1 VCDPAGAAAR
11 AGNDSRKGEDVLIK
25 ARSSVLILGLL
36 LAAACSLGGCAYTT
50 VTSEIEKP
58 ELGPKVATGVS
69 AVVPLVKDQRAWQQ
83 THSDQQ
89 ADPNIRIFA
98 PEITDIMISE
108 LSGQGLFARLEKHDG
123 PVPETGLNVLEID
136 VSAFKWAKTGK
147 NEWVVAQLLADGVLL
162 PAYTVVALASGGDID
177 MGGYVFPSTKIGTNF
192 NFTSSYKENDVTVL
206 ARSYAVTLP
215 LGSVS
220 ERRLRDSL
228 TDDSKTG
235 VKLGKEQG
243 LLALKLACETM
254 ARDPRWSFL
263 PQYRILALAEK
274 NATDAGGAEIIKAA
288 QSAMPL
294 LKDMPYSSEVAKI
307 LRDGTLTAS
316 MRADIANDLRA
327 RQLGIKDPTLL
338 PKKDIIDEAAAEKLF
353 NDPAVEFSIVKNELA
368 TRSLALAA
376 KAIAPQAAKKKAAAG
391 TGGQESAGDV
401 AGANEAGPS
410 PQITNQVNMLEDR
423 RLEKE
428 AAKPALRAADK
439 VVAPESPEVKAMRQA
454 FIAELAA
461 NLKNKPKVQALLLKQ
476 ADKAVGP
483 DWENMLQLL
492 KAVDSPSTRAY
503 IAKREG

>member
-1 VCDPAGAAAR
+1 M
-11 AGNDSRKGEDVLIK
+11 
-25 ARSSVLILGLL
+25 ILGLL

-50 VTSEIEKP
+50 VTSEIEEP
-58 ELGPKVATGVS
+58 ELGPKVATGAS

-98 PEITDIMISE
+98 PEITDVMIRE

-136 VSAFKWAKTGK
+136 VSAFKWTKTGK
-147 NEWVVAQLLADGVLL
+147 NEWVVAQLLADGALL

-177 MGGYVFPSTKIGTNF
+177 MGGYIFPSTKIGTSF
-192 NFTSSYKENDVTVL
+192 NFTSSYKESDVTVL

-215 LGSVS
+215 MGSVS

-235 VKLGKEQG
+235 VNLGKEQG
-243 LLALKLACETM
+243 MLALKLACETM
-254 ARDPRWSFL
+254 ARDPRWGFL

-274 NATDAGGAEIIKAA
+274 DAKDGGGAEIIKAA
-288 QSAMPL
+288 QSTMPL

-307 LRDGTLTAS
+307 LRDGSLTAS

-327 RQLGIKDPTLL
+327 RQLGITDSKLL

-353 NDPAVEFSIVKNELA
+353 NDPAVEYSIVKNELA

-376 KAIAPQAAKKKAAAG
+376 KAIAPQAAKKKAAVQKGAAG
-391 TGGQESAGDV
+391 PGSPQSVGDA
-401 AGANEAGPS
+401 AGAKEAGPS

-423 RLEKE
+423 RLEK
-428 AAKPALRAADK
+428 APAKPAVRAADK

-461 NLKNKPKVQALLLKQ
+461 NLKNKPKVQALLLRQ

-483 DWENMLQLL
+483 DWKNMLQLL

-503 IAKREG
+503 IAKRQG